1 MNGQN
6 IKSILTY
13 LNPNLLGNIL
23 TVNHHLAHKH
33 HVEAI
38 VKEKGLCHPSLV
50 CPRGQKYKT
59 GYSGLSPPIVHMDKT
74 SRCKC

>member
-13 LNPNLLGNIL
+13 LNPNLLRNIL
-23 TVNHHLAHKH
+23 TVNHHLAHKY

-38 VKEKGLCHPSLV
+38 VKEKGLGHPSLV
-50 CPRGQKYKT
+50 CPRGQKSKA
-59 GYSGLSPPIVHMDKT
+59 GRLGAVSLCRPHG
-74 SRCKC
+74 